1 MSLGLGLGPG
11 DVARLACPDCRGA
24 LSFSAASSGPGRGE
38 AVAGA
43 LGAGALE
50 CGGCGARWPV
60 EDGVPRLYREAEVRG
75 TDRLM
80 RVIYDGLPWLHDP
93 LTTALFPLL
102 QRSREAEVRERIITR
117 LELGALVAP
126 ADRPLRIL
134 EVGVGAGANLPLV
147 YRGLA
152 QGRAVGGVG
161 AGEAMGAVEIWG
173 LDLSR
178 GMLAEC
184 RALVSRHGYGEV
196 RLLLGDAH
204 SLPFGDGAFDRV
216 FHVGGIGGYRDPG
229 KALAE
234 MARVAVP
241 GTPIVVVD
249 EQLDPGRRHGL
260 VHRALFRALT
270 FYDRDPHCPRELL
283 PPGSYDVLEEQ
294 VSRYYYC
301 LRFRHGRSGAPRA
314 REDR

>member
-1 MSLGLGLGPG
+1 MGG
-11 DVARLACPDCRGA
+11 
-24 LSFSAASSGPGRGE
+24 
-38 AVAGA
+38 

-80 RVIYDGLPWLHDP
+80 RTIYDGLPWLHDP

-102 QRSREAEVRERIITR
+102 QRRSEAEVRERIIAR
-117 LELGALVAP
+117 LELGALVTP
-126 ADRPLRIL
+126 PDRPLRIL

-147 YRGLA
+147 RRGLA
-152 QGRAVGGVG
+152 QLLAKEVV
-161 AGEAMGAVEIWG
+161 EAVEIWG

-178 GMLAEC
+178 GMLDEC
-184 RALVSRHGYGEV
+184 RAFVLRHGYGEV

-204 SLPFGDGAFDRV
+204 ALPFGDGLFDRV

-229 KALAE
+229 RALAE

-283 PPGSYDVLEEQ
+283 PSGAYDVLEEQ

-301 LRFRHGRSGAPRA
+301 LTFRQGRSAPPWNT
-314 REDR
+314 EDR

>member
-1 MSLGLGLGPG
+1 MSLGPG
-11 DVARLACPDCRGA
+11 DVARLACPDCRAALLFSSPSPGHGA
-24 LSFSAASSGPGRGE
+24 
-38 AVAGA
+38 AVMGA

-50 CGGCGARWPV
+50 CGGCGASWPV
-60 EDGVPRLYREAEVRG
+60 EDGVPQLYREAEVRG

-80 RVIYDGLPWLHDP
+80 RTIYDGLPWLHDP

-102 QRSREAEVRERIITR
+102 QRKSEAEVRERIIAR
-117 LELGALVAP
+117 LELGSLRAP
-126 ADRPLRIL
+126 LDRPLRIL

-147 YRGLA
+147 RRGLA
-152 QGRAVGGVG
+152 QRIAVGAV
-161 AGEAMGAVEIWG
+161 EAVEAVEIWG

-184 RALVSRHGYGEV
+184 RAFVLRHGYSGV

-204 SLPFGDGAFDRV
+204 SLPFGDGGFDRV

-229 KALAE
+229 RALAE

-249 EQLDPGRRHGL
+249 EQLDRGRRHGL
-260 VHRALFRALT
+260 VHWALFRALT

-283 PPGSYDVLEEQ
+283 PPGAYDVIEEQ

-301 LRFRHGRSGAPRA
+301 LTFRRGAGAGLP
-314 REDR
+314 